1 MQNVAGPTPFAR
13 SGGAFGLRCG
23 YADGMTERAHDVD
36 GAAEPAVEPDAEGGE
51 SNGAAGLAGLPLPTV
66 FSPAAFDAAPG
77 DVCGPD
83 GC

>member
-1 MQNVAGPTPFAR
+1 
-13 SGGAFGLRCG
+13 
-23 YADGMTERAHDVD
+23 MTEQSKDTDGRAE
-36 GAAEPAVEPDAEGGE
+36 AAVEFETEDDGTPV
-51 SNGAAGLAGLPLPTV
+51 AGLAGLPLPAV